1 MSDDVF
7 KEGANKD
14 QRMRYCDMIEQLS
27 LLNAQIQCQALAE
40 VISQVD
46 IDKLAAD
53 IDMLNPD
60 EHALPKAEQDI
71 LIKARIDERKHVSA
85 AEVETLRYAAEIIGR
100 FASARL
106 DDEDEGDD
114 QDKQDESQ
122 DESQQEDE
130 KQSPPLP
137 DFGRGIWN

>member
-53 IDMLNPD
+53 VDMLNPG
-60 EHALPKAEQDI
+60 EREQLTKEQQDI
-71 LIKARIDERKHVSA
+71 LIKARIDERKAVSA
-85 AEVETLRYAAEIIGR
+85 AEVETLRMAAEIIGR
-100 FASARL
+100 FASARHG
-106 DDEDEGDD
+106 DEDEGDG
-114 QDKQDESQ
+114 QDEQ
-122 DESQQEDE
+122 DESQQ

-137 DFGRGIWN
+137 NLGRGIWN